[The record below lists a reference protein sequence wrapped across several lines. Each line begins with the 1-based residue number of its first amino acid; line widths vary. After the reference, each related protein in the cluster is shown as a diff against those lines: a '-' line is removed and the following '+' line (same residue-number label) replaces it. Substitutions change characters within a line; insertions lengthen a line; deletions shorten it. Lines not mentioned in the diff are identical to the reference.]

1 MSAGVIGV
9 CVGMAIGGLAG
20 LSFGIRIG
28 VDSIKRSLVRRL
40 RRFHDDDELSVQL
53 IKELIE
59 EA

>member
-1 MSAGVIGV
+1 MSSVYLIIVAGATFGAAGFFLGIGV
-9 CVGMAIGGLAG
+9 
-20 LSFGIRIG
+20 G

-40 RRFHDDDELSVQL
+40 RGFRDDDELSVQL

>member
-1 MSAGVIGV
+1 MNSVFMVIVTGVTFGAAGFFLGIGV
-9 CVGMAIGGLAG
+9 
-20 LSFGIRIG
+20 G

>member
-1 MSAGVIGV
+1 MSSVYIVIVTGATFGAAGFFLGIGV
-9 CVGMAIGGLAG
+9 
-20 LSFGIRIG
+20 G

-40 RRFHDDDELSVQL
+40 RGFRDDDELPVQL

>member
-1 MSAGVIGV
+1 MIEWIGIVLIMALCFAAGVS
-9 CVGMAIGGLAG
+9 VGI
-20 LSFGIRIG
+20 SIG

>member
-1 MSAGVIGV
+1 MNNVFMVIVTGVIFWVSGF
-9 CVGMAIGGLAG
+9 AIGAG
-20 LSFGIRIG
+20 AGAMS
-28 VDSIKRSLVRRL
+28 VKESLTRRL